1 MKTRRLTGF
10 AALAFLGGL
19 LILDQAVSEPL
30 NPYQAPPIVA
40 YGSGLASTGAHCS
53 ALPLAD

>member
-10 AALAFLGGL
+10 AALAFLSGL
-19 LILDQAVSEPL
+19 LILDRWVSQPL

-40 YGSGLASTGAHCS
+40 YGSGLASGGAHCAAMPS
-53 ALPLAD
+53 AN